1 MHTNNYNN
9 GQFEQKNHLPS
20 IGDMREALLKCDMP
34 DEEIAFV
41 RSALKRVDEV
51 IAQGMLDFPANER
64 LIFERLKRVSPAM
77 ADMTDGSFANLK
89 SRTRKAFRLLRA
101 QGKLSNPRSRFP
113 LTGDWGVLQATLD
126 VKAQRATSRL
136 FHFAAGLGVLPHRMS
151 DAVIERFVAHLRDE
165 AMVGDWEN
173 TLRSSINAWNNLA
186 ASRED
191 LPRLTPPPV
200 KRTSYWIP
208 VDEWPE
214 KLVSE
219 LEAFLKFLS
228 TPPDFLA
235 SDPNGMK
242 APIAPIRRRHLNSG
256 ARRKKVLKPATIKQY
271 RHNVSIAV
279 SGLVHSGVPMDE
291 LSSLGEVFRPDR
303 LDQALGFLRNRADG
317 RITDQM
323 AQMTLR
329 SLVIARWCKF
339 SQDDIQQL
347 EEISFSVREHMLIE
361 RGSRRGMTV
370 KNRALLDRLDE
381 QRFADQVQLLP
392 FTLLDRARKKPDRR
406 STPALVRTA
415 LAIEILLICSVRRAN
430 LVDLELG
437 KSIRKIGHG
446 KDAFWVIERDGVEV
460 KNEEDLRFKLE
471 GSTVELLELYLRD
484 WRPKLCPHTS
494 PWLFPAADG
503 TCLDPRTMAHAVG
516 AQSKRVLGVAITP
529 HQFRHISAALWM
541 KDNPEGIFTISQHL
555 GHRDVNTTRRYYA
568 PSQQRQASRHFQEHI
583 LRSRET
589 ARIRIKRTPR
599 RKGRGSSGDSG
610 FDERRD
616 LL

>member
-1 MHTNNYNN
+1 MSTNDNNN
-9 GQFEQKNHLPS
+9 GKFKQKNYLS
-20 IGDMREALLKCDMP
+20 TIGDMREALLKCDIP
-34 DEEIAFV
+34 NEEIALM
-41 RSALKRVDEV
+41 RSALKRVDEL
-51 IAQGMLDFPANER
+51 IARGMLDFPANER
-64 LIFERLKRVSPAM
+64 LIFERLQQVSPAM

-89 SRTRKAFRLLRA
+89 SRARKAFRTLRA
-101 QGKLSNPRSRFP
+101 QGKLSNLRSRFP
-113 LTGDWGVLQATLD
+113 LTGEWGALQAALG
-126 VKAQRATSRL
+126 VKTQRATSRL

-165 AMVGDWEN
+165 AMVGDWERVVGN
-173 TLRSSINAWNNLA
+173 SIKAWNNLA
-186 ASRED
+186 ASHEH
-191 LPRLTPPPV
+191 LPRLTPPPA

-214 KLVSE
+214 TLVLE
-219 LEAFLKFLS
+219 LEAFLEFLS
-228 TPPDFLA
+228 TPSDFV
-235 SDPNGMK
+235 G
-242 APIAPIRRRHLNSG
+242 RRR
-256 ARRKKVLKPATIKQY
+256 KVLKPGTVKQY
-271 RHNVSIAV
+271 RHNVSVAV
-279 SGLVHSGVPMDE
+279 SALVHSGVPMEE
-291 LSSLGEVFRPDR
+291 LSGLDEVFRPAR
-303 LDQALGFLRNRADG
+303 LDRALGFQRKRVDG

-323 AQMTLR
+323 VQMALR
-329 SLVIARWCKF
+329 ALVIARWCNF
-339 SQDDIQQL
+339 SQDDIQRL
-347 EEISFSVREHMLIE
+347 EDISFNVRQQMRDE
-361 RGSRRGMTV
+361 RGSRRGMTA
-370 KNRALLDRLDE
+370 KNRALLDKLDN
-381 QRFADQVQLLP
+381 QLFAEQVQLLP

-406 STPALVRTA
+406 SAPALVRTA

-446 KDAFWVIERDGVEV
+446 KDAFWVIERDGAEV

-484 WRPKLCPHTS
+484 WRPKLCPHPS

-568 PSQQRQASRHFQEHI
+568 PPQQRQASRHFQEHI

-589 ARIRIKRTPR
+589 AQIRIKRTAR
-599 RKGRGSSGDSG
+599 RKGSGGG